1 MGQSSKKK
9 KRKSGVGRRNK
20 GRTSYKDQNSI
31 GEDNSELVAEELT
44 ALCAIFQEDCEVV
57 SKSPSQIHIKLRPY
71 SKDAGYEDS
80 DVSALLSVRL
90 TDCSFV
96 RLFVA
101 LLSIL
106 LWVPISPNFHPVCIP
121 LHFRC
126 LPGYPYKCP
135 KLQLIP
141 EKGLSKAD
149 ASNLLSLLYDQ
160 VENGF

>member
-1 MGQSSKKK
+1 M
-9 KRKSGVGRRNK
+9 VA
-20 GRTSYKDQNSI
+20 SI
-31 GEDNSELVAEELT
+31 PS
-44 ALCAIFQEDCEVV
+44 LCAIFQEDCEVV

-80 DVSALLSVRL
+80 DVSALLSVR
-90 TDCSFV
+90 
-96 RLFVA
+96 
-101 LLSIL
+101 
-106 LWVPISPNFHPVCIP
+106 
-121 LHFRC
+121 C

-160 VENGF
+160 VENEF